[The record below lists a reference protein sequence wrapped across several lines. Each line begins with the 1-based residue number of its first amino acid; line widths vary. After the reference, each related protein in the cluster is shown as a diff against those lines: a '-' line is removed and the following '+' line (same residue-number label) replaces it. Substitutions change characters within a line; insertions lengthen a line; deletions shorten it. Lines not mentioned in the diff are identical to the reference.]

1 MIVTVIAMFMV
12 QETMHEV
19 IVMIG
24 MRNALVSAI
33 NMIASTLHRRTG
45 SRILLTDGEHMLIV
59 MLAMREVHMSI
70 MHVINM
76 ILVLD
81 GKMPTGRAVCMD
93 MLSMNAMLCHRS
105 FSFGLLHV
113 SVLRSFSLLLRH
125 ARCRRVCA

>member
-81 GKMPTGRAVCMD
+81 GKMPTIGTVCMD
-93 MLSMNAMLCHRS
+93 IFPAATDPASPCASRASPAGAATSPLRKLIRS
-105 FSFGLLHV
+105 IRFAPS
-113 SVLRSFSLLLRH
+113 
-125 ARCRRVCA
+125 